1 MAAKAKRMRF
11 FICGSA
17 MRGQPDHQNLG
28 EATFLGEAR
37 TAPRY
42 RLHSVADKHPGIYE
56 IETGGV
62 SIAGELY
69 EFTPEQHRALLA
81 SEPPDL
87 YEGPVV
93 LDDGTSAPAMIYP
106 RRLIEERAYPDVS
119 AFGGW
124 AAYKASL
131 AKGREVTIDSLD
143 HFVLT
148 VRDLGATIAFYRDV
162 LGMTPERFGEGRT
175 ALKFGK
181 QKINLHVAGR
191 EFEPKAHVALP
202 GTADVCFL
210 TSVPIADVVASLKR
224 RGIPIVEGPVP
235 KTGAQGRLNSVYV
248 RDPDQNLVEIS
259 NLVG

>member
-1 MAAKAKRMRF
+1 MRF

-28 EATFLGEAR
+28 SATFVGEAR

-42 RLHSVADKHPGIYE
+42 RLHSVADRHPGIYE
-56 IETGGV
+56 VARDGI
-62 SIAGELY
+62 SISGELY
-69 EFTPEQHRALLA
+69 ELTAEQHRALLA

-87 YEGPVV
+87 YEAPVI
-93 LDDGTSAPAMIYP
+93 LDDGSTASAMVYP
-106 RRLIEERAYPDVS
+106 RKLIEERNYPDVS

-124 AAYKASL
+124 AAYKASRS
-131 AKGREVTIDSLD
+131 GGIVIDSLD
-143 HFVLT
+143 HFVIT
-148 VRDLGATIAFYRDV
+148 VRDIDATIAFYRDV
-162 LGMTPERFGEGRT
+162 LGMTPEEFGGGRM

-191 EFEPKAHVALP
+191 EFEPKAKTALP

-210 TSVPIADVVASLKR
+210 TSVPIERVVDALRKHA
-224 RGIPIVEGPVP
+224 IPLVEGPVK
-235 KTGAQGRLNSVYV
+235 KTGAQGPLNSVYV

-259 NLVG
+259 NLLR

>member
-1 MAAKAKRMRF
+1 MRF

-28 EATFLGEAR
+28 GAKFIGEAR

-56 IETGGV
+56 VDGDGV

-69 EFTPEQHRALLA
+69 DLSGEQHRALLA

-87 YEGPVV
+87 YEAPIV
-93 LDDGTSAPAMIYP
+93 LDDGSTAPAMLYP
-106 RRLIEERAYPDVS
+106 RQLVERRGYADVS
-119 AFGGW
+119 SFGSW
-124 AAYKASL
+124 TAYKAS
-131 AKGREVTIDSLD
+131 KNTGGITIDSLD

-148 VRDLGATIAFYRDV
+148 VRDINVTIAFYRDV
-162 LGMTPERFGEGRT
+162 LGMTPERFGEGRM

-191 EFEPKAHVALP
+191 EFEPKAGTALP

-210 TSVPIADVVASLKR
+210 TSVPIDDVVAALRKH
-224 RGIPIVEGPVP
+224 GIPLVDGPVR
-235 KTGAQGRLNSVYV
+235 KTGAQGPLNSVYV

-259 NLVG
+259 NLIA

>member
-1 MAAKAKRMRF
+1 MRF

-28 EATFLGEAR
+28 DATFIGEAR

-42 RLHSVADKHPGIYE
+42 RLHSVAGKHPGIYE
-56 IETGGV
+56 VESGGV

-69 EFTPEQHRALLA
+69 ELSGEQHRALLA

-87 YEGPVV
+87 YEAPIV
-93 LDDGTSAPAMIYP
+93 LDDGSTAPAMVYP
-106 RRLIEERAYPDVS
+106 RRLIEERRYPDVS
-119 AFGGW
+119 AFGSW
-124 AAYKASL
+124 AAYKASMK
-131 AKGREVTIDSLD
+131 AGIVKDGIVIDSLD

-148 VRDLGATIAFYRDV
+148 VRDIDATIAFYRDV
-162 LGMTPERFGEGRT
+162 LGMTPERFGEGRM

-191 EFEPKAHVALP
+191 EFEPKADTALP

-210 TSVPIADVVASLKR
+210 TSVPIDDVVATLRKH
-224 RGIPIVEGPVP
+224 GIPLVDGPVR
-235 KTGAQGRLNSVYV
+235 KTGAQGALNSVYV
-248 RDPDQNLVEIS
+248 RDPDKNLIEIS
-259 NLVG
+259 NLLV